1 MNNIHQMYHLAC
13 PTRDK
18 YEEDP
23 IQALESCFMGTK
35 NLLDVALRC
44 NARVV
49 LVSNSNWTQA
59 PPEQPTRALWDDRL
73 RRKRKRSS
81 DATEVV
87 KPATKRR
94 RTQTRSV
101 PSVSRSFYDEGNR
114 LAEMLCSAYEQ
125 HFGLEVRIA
134 PFPEARPTTKRNSGG
149 GRTLELIA
157 PTEEN
162 PEDSADTTLVEP
174 AADDGIVRGLFDL
187 MEAPGPA
194 KAANREAGQA
204 EASMPVA

>member
-1 MNNIHQMYHLAC
+1 
-13 PTRDK
+13 
-18 YEEDP
+18 
-23 IQALESCFMGTK
+23 MGTK

-49 LVSNSNWTQA
+49 LGSNSNWKQA
-59 PPEQPTRALWDDRL
+59 PPEQPTHTSWDDRL

-87 KPATKRR
+87 RPATKRR
-94 RTQTRSV
+94 RTQTKSV

-134 PFPEARPTTKRNSGG
+134 PFPEARPTSKRNSRVA
-149 GRTLELIA
+149 RTLDLIA
-157 PTEEN
+157 PAEEN

-174 AADDGIVRGLFDL
+174 AGEDSIVRGLFDL

-194 KAANREAGQA
+194 KASNHEPGQS
-204 EASMPVA
+204 EFSVPVA